1 MTETTWNKTSHWFK
15 IICIILHLNTIKT
28 RRSMLNRL
36 SMLKS
41 LIEALV
47 IVGDVSFLFHLQ
59 PDYLL
64 TITTNWRG
72 VHTAAFVAWKCY
84 ELLNDKQ
91 SGFYLNHT
99 IIVEHV
105 HGSNF
110 AIHKWLFLS
119 SYFYFLSC
127 VITKN
132 HTQND
137 GQTDWY
143 LQYTMA
149 KIIANKNKSVK
160 TVVKTAR

>member
-1 MTETTWNKTSHWFK
+1 MIYAKQ
-15 IICIILHLNTIKT
+15 TIYAK
-28 RRSMLNRL
+28 
-36 SMLKS
+36 KS
-41 LIEALV
+41 YWGTCNCRWCV
-47 IVGDVSFLFHLQ
+47 FSVSFTTRLFTHHNHQ
-59 PDYLL
+59 L
-64 TITTNWRG
+64 TRCPYSSICCLKVLWI
-72 VHTAAFVAWKCY
+72 AFY
-84 ELLNDKQ
+84 NDKQ